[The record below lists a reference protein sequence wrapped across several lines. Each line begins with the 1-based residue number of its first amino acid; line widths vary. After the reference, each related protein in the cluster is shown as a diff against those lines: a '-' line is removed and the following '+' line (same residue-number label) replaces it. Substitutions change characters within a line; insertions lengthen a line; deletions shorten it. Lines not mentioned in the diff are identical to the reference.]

1 MRESLPDGTLYR
13 PNPLITVNILL
24 VEDDAALRKA
34 VTKVLETQG
43 WKVTGVDRAD
53 AALAALGQQAF
64 DAAICDF
71 ILPEGEGTSLFEAIK
86 DTQPA
91 LAERVLFVTGWGKDS
106 NARKLLEHTGRP
118 VLEKP
123 LQMAQLVATVKQLGA
138 GGKK

>member
-1 MRESLPDGTLYR
+1 MNVL
-13 PNPLITVNILL
+13 LI
-24 VEDDAALRKA
+24 EDDAGLRDA
-34 VTKVLETQG
+34 VTKVLESRG

-53 AALAALGQQAF
+53 AALTAIGQQAF

-71 ILPEGEGTSLFEAIK
+71 ILPKGEGTSLFEAIK
-86 DTQPA
+86 DAQPA

-123 LQMAQLVATVKQLGA
+123 LDLAQLIAAVQQLVED
-138 GGKK
+138 GKK